1 MDKNIKTSKKNS
13 KYNKSKKEN
22 KSFISKFLFSI
33 TIKSLVVI
41 ILFLGSLIYI
51 KMGDENKSNFKRV
64 VYQNSLSFAKI
75 YSVYKK
81 YLGDV
86 IPFKNIFKDNV
97 KKVSNEKL
105 SYESVKKE
113 NNGYVFTV
121 SSDYAIPAIKSG
133 IVIEVKKD
141 NKYINVIKVQDKNG
155 LNISYGYLNE
165 VDVKLYDYI
174 DKDEFI
180 GKCNKKLYLIF
191 EKDNKYLSYEEYL

>member
-1 MDKNIKTSKKNS
+1 MDKNIKTLRKTG

-86 IPFKNIFKDNV
+86 IPFKNIFKDNE

-133 IVIEVKKD
+133 IVIEIKKD